1 MESEISND
9 FSFDLPKNKSNV
21 IKVIGVGG
29 GGSNA
34 INYMF
39 QQGINGVDFVVTN
52 TDAQA
57 LNESAVPI
65 KIQLGA
71 SLTEG
76 LGAGANPEVGAL
88 AAEESFEDLKTL
100 LTTQTKMVFITA
112 GMGGGTG
119 TGAAPIIAQMAKEMD
134 ILTVGIVTMP
144 FQFEGKLR
152 LEQAE
157 KGLENIKKTV
167 DALIVIN
174 NNKLR
179 EVYGNLGFKAGFS
192 KADEVLSTAARG
204 IAEVITHHY
213 RQNIDLKDAKT
224 VLKESGTAIMGSG
237 SASGTNRAHDAIINA
252 LDSPLLNDNKITGCK
267 NVLLLIVSGNE
278 EITIDEIGE
287 INDFIQTEA
296 GNNANII
303 MGIGEDQNLGSSVSV
318 TIIATGFGAD
328 QQHQI
333 VNTEAK
339 KIIHTLEEDQTLE
352 HNLMGSEENPAAF
365 EMPQEV
371 ESIDAEQ
378 HEIEVD
384 TNPLEEEEEESVTL
398 SLDVKE
404 EEETE
409 EEHLFS
415 IIPEVA
421 ETLGGYN
428 DEPETI
434 EAEEELIA
442 TTPELQNMEVVYEL
456 LESDQFQEE
465 LEIETEEEFIINDLD
480 EEVLDLEVVG
490 SEEVAAEEEN
500 QFAFDFGLP
509 ISDSQEV
516 SSEKIVHTLSEE
528 EEEEVKEDPSL
539 SEAIDFEFEVVE
551 KLKETPVL
559 ETEEVL
565 TSPHDDSPFDKKIKE
580 TATKKNEERKEHLKK
595 FNHAF
600 KHSMSKI
607 DEFEKQPA
615 YKRMGLEL
623 EQPSSSD
630 SNESRLSVDNDKNDE
645 IQLRSNNSFL
655 HDNVD

>member
-1 MESEISND
+1 
-9 FSFDLPKNKSNV
+9 
-21 IKVIGVGG
+21 
-29 GGSNA
+29 
-34 INYMF
+34 
-39 QQGINGVDFVVTN
+39 
-52 TDAQA
+52 
-57 LNESAVPI
+57 
-65 KIQLGA
+65 
-71 SLTEG
+71 
-76 LGAGANPEVGAL
+76 
-88 AAEESFEDLKTL
+88 
-100 LTTQTKMVFITA
+100 
-112 GMGGGTG
+112 
-119 TGAAPIIAQMAKEMD
+119 
-134 ILTVGIVTMP
+134 
-144 FQFEGKLR
+144 
-152 LEQAE
+152 
-157 KGLENIKKTV
+157 
-167 DALIVIN
+167 
-174 NNKLR
+174 
-179 EVYGNLGFKAGFS
+179 
-192 KADEVLSTAARG
+192 
-204 IAEVITHHY
+204 
-213 RQNIDLKDAKT
+213 
-224 VLKESGTAIMGSG
+224 
-237 SASGTNRAHDAIINA
+237 
-252 LDSPLLNDNKITGCK
+252 
-267 NVLLLIVSGNE
+267 
-278 EITIDEIGE
+278 
-287 INDFIQTEA
+287 
-296 GNNANII
+296 

-384 TNPLEEEEEESVTL
+384 TNPLEKEEEESVTFL
-398 SLDVKE
+398 LDVKE
-404 EEETE
+404 EEEIE

-415 IIPEVA
+415 IPVVA
-421 ETLGGYN
+421 ETLGGYI

-434 EAEEELIA
+434 EAEEEQIA

-551 KLKETPVL
+551 KLEETPVL

-623 EQPSSSD
+623 EQPSSSE